1 MNINPC
7 GFSSIENTKLT
18 HHFARTQTAIKLDK
32 KWSVNLQTVKPGIKD
47 SYFGIKR
54 CPKRRDKKELIQI
67 E

>member
-47 SYFGIKR
+47 SYSGIKR
-54 CPKRRDKKELIQI
+54 CPNRHDKKELIQI